1 MGERQQKLSDFG
13 VDQCFKATH
22 FGETVFVQLH
32 HFCDASEEGYGTV
45 TYLVQENSSNK
56 VHCAFV
62 MGKAGVIPLKPTTV
76 PCLELT
82 AATMA
87 GHMDKMLRRELQLVD
102 SVFWTDST
110 AVLKYVNNEMTRFRT
125 FVANSVLDIL

>member
-1 MGERQQKLSDFG
+1 MKDLQKLSDFG
-13 VDQCFKATH
+13 VDQCFKPAH

-45 TYLVQENSSNK
+45 TYLVQKNSSNN

-62 MGKAGVIPLKPTTV
+62 MGKARVVPLKPTTV

-87 GHMDKMLRRELQLVD
+87 GHMDKTLRRELQLVD
-102 SVFWTDST
+102 SLFWTDGT
-110 AVLKYVNNEMTRFRT
+110 AVLKYVNYEMTRFRT
-125 FVANSVLDIL
+125 FVANSVSDIL